1 MAEIK
6 INEDILQNWID
17 NIFNRIYK
25 NQEDQVLRQLRNTEM
40 DKSLRNKIDAIVK
53 DAQELKKDIKSGK
66 FKINY

>member
-1 MAEIK
+1 MADIK